1 MLTKTIIRADN
12 GREQKQT
19 IVDYEEG
26 LKLIGI
32 LEKKN
37 IPYFAMHF
45 DENGVASSGEG
56 YGTPW
61 CNEIAWNFKGPLP
74 RLKQFM

>member
-32 LEKKN
+32 LEKKLERS
-37 IPYFAMHF
+37 
-45 DENGVASSGEG
+45 DDD
-56 YGTPW
+56 
-61 CNEIAWNFKGPLP
+61 
-74 RLKQFM
+74 

>member
-1 MLTKTIIRADN
+1 MLTKTIIRAAN

-45 DENGVASSGEG
+45 GEDGFASASEG
-56 YGTPW
+56 FGTPW
-61 CNEIAWNFKGPLP
+61 CNEIKQVRNNRLP
-74 RLKQFM
+74 RIEDF

>member
-1 MLTKTIIRADN
+1 MSTKTIIRADN

-19 IVDYEEG
+19 IVEYEEAR
-26 LKLIGI
+26 KLIGI

-45 DENGVASSGEG
+45 GEDGFASASEG
-56 YGTPW
+56 FGTPW
-61 CNEIAWNFKGPLP
+61 CNEIKKIRNNRLP
-74 RLKQFM
+74 RIEDFC

>member
-1 MLTKTIIRADN
+1 MSTKTIIRADN

-19 IVDYEEG
+19 IVDYEEAR
-26 LKLIGI
+26 KLIGI

-45 DENGVASSGEG
+45 GEDGFASASEG
-56 YGTPW
+56 FGTPW
-61 CNEIAWNFKGPLP
+61 CNEIKKIRNNRLP
-74 RLKQFM
+74 RIEDFS